1 MDSTTTTPTS
11 LFKNNKMLSTI
22 LPILASTT
30 VAMTLEEFKSKFLWV
45 IIAGFVT
52 SFLLGFGM
60 GSNDVANA
68 FGTSVG
74 SKVLTLKQANI
85 MATLMETSGA
95 ALVGYNVVD
104 TVRKSIVEISLYQDQ
119 PEILL
124 VGQVAILGGCSCW
137 LVLATLFRLPVS
149 STHSIVGS
157 TLGFTLLMKGNDGIH
172 WSTVGKIAISW
183 FVSPILSGIIS
194 SSIYMCVD
202 FAVLRRKN
210 PFECGLRVLPLFY
223 FLCFSFYTFMVLF
236 EGSKVLHLQ
245 NIPFWITL
253 MISFTIGFIASLSY
267 LIIIR
272 PRVIK
277 WSLELDKEENSQ
289 NKKSNNELKMATI
302 RPISITGAN
311 EGISNGVIEKQQK
324 VDNDRFQPFEFSP
337 KGILR
342 WFIPRR
348 DRKEDQRTLR
358 LFSIIQVVTGCFAG
372 FSHGA
377 SDVSHTIAP
386 LVAMLSIY
394 NTRSVYQEGDT
405 PLWMM
410 FYGVSGTCLGFW
422 LLGQRVMATIG
433 KKITEIN
440 PCNGFAIEFGMA
452 ITVLCASK
460 LGIPISTTHCLVGSV
475 MFVGLIKAGEGVD
488 WKVLINVA
496 LSWVVTLPASA
507 LFSAGIMFVLYTFF
521 VK

>member
-1 MDSTTTTPTS
+1 
-11 LFKNNKMLSTI
+11 MLSTI

-202 FAVLRRKN
+202 FAVLRRVKN
-210 PFECGLRVLPLFY
+210 L
-223 FLCFSFYTFMVLF
+223 
-236 EGSKVLHLQ
+236 
-245 NIPFWITL
+245 
-253 MISFTIGFIASLSY
+253 SFTIGFIASLSY

-289 NKKSNNELKMATI
+289 NKKSSNELKMATI
-302 RPISITGAN
+302 HPISITGTN
-311 EGISNGVIEKQQK
+311 EGVSNGVIEKQQK

-358 LFSIIQVVTGCFAG
+358 LFSIIQ
-372 FSHGA
+372 A

>member
-1 MDSTTTTPTS
+1 MNSATIITTTSTI
-11 LFKNNKMLSTI
+11 LSTI
-22 LPILASTT
+22 LPIFSDA
-30 VAMTLEEFKSKFLWV
+30 AIQEFQSKFLWV

-74 SKVLTLKQANI
+74 SKVLSLKQANI
-85 MATLMETSGA
+85 MASLMETSGA
-95 ALVGYNVVD
+95 VLVGYNVVD
-104 TVRKSIVEISLYQDQ
+104 TVRKSIIEINLYSNE

-137 LVLATLFRLPVS
+137 LVIATLFRLPVS

-157 TLGFTLLMKGNDGIH
+157 TIGFTLIMKGDKGIH

-183 FVSPILSGIIS
+183 FVSPVLSGIIS

-202 FAVLRRKN
+202 FAVLRRRN
-210 PFECGLRVLPLFY
+210 PFQAGLRIVPLFY

-245 NIPFWITL
+245 NIPFWLTL
-253 MISFTIGFIASLSY
+253 MISSIIGFIASLSY

-277 WSLELDKEENSQ
+277 WSKELDEKEGKE
-289 NKKSNNELKMATI
+289 KINNELSMSVI
-302 RPISITGAN
+302 HPINGTNG
-311 EGISNGVIEKQQK
+311 GISDIINDKVINVKQQPIY
-324 VDNDRFQPFEFSP
+324 NDRAQPFECSP
-337 KGILR
+337 KGIML

-394 NTRSVYQEGDT
+394 NTMSVMQQSDA

-410 FYGVSGTCLGFW
+410 FYGVLGTCFGFW
-422 LLGQRVMATIG
+422 MLGQRVMATIG
-433 KKITEIN
+433 KKITDIN

-496 LSWVVTLPASA
+496 LSWLVTLPASA
-507 LFSAGIMFVLYTFF
+507 AFSAGIMWLLYNLFL
-521 VK
+521 